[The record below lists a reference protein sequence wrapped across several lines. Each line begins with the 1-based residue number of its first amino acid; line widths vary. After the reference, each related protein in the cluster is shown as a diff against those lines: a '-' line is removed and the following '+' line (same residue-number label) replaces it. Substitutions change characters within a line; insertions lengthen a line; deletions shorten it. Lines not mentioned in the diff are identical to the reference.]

1 MAQGPLPASAKPPPP
16 LPLLPPPLLLLLLLD
31 PLHVVG
37 ATSFHCPP
45 SHSNAS

>member
-1 MAQGPLPASAKPPPP
+1 LPASANPPLPLL
-16 LPLLPPPLLLLLLLD
+16 LPLLPPPLLLLLE

-37 ATSFHCPP
+37 ATSFHSPP